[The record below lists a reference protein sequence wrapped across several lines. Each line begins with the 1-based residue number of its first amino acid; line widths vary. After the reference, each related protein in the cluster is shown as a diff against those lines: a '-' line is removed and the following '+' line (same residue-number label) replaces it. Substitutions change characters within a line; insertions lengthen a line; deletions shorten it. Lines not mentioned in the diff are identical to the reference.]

1 MDHCKETFIS
11 STFWSDRI
19 GPTAGL
25 ATLNEMERLK
35 SWDQI
40 SATGKKI
47 KKNWKKMASDHKLDI
62 IIQGISSLPNFYFKN
77 KNNLIYKT
85 FITQEMLK
93 RNILS
98 TMAIYVCIDHS
109 DSLLDKY
116 FDNLN
121 DIFYKISKNNT
132 DEELV
137 KSLDKMVYDDFKR
150 RNIL

>member
-1 MDHCKETFIS
+1 
-11 STFWSDRI
+11 
-19 GPTAGL
+19 
-25 ATLNEMERLK
+25 
-35 SWDQI
+35 
-40 SATGKKI
+40 
-47 KKNWKKMASDHKLDI
+47 MASDHKLDI